1 MGNAGGSFKDLFSMD
16 ELLGRGE
23 FGFVH
28 RVTHKSSKK
37 TQKSTSLREIL
48 KYVLV
53 QY

>member
-1 MGNAGGSFKDLFSMD
+1 MD

-37 TQKSTSLREIL
+37 TLAVKMRPELTEIKMIEWRYVPL
-48 KYVLV
+48 KTANTN
-53 QY
+53 